1 MELVMEFAFVAAMGG
16 VGLEDVAVAGS
27 QFFEDAGLVDD
38 TGATVVGKCAEK
50 DGILAVFGIHG
61 TEFAEVL
68 SQEGIC
74 LFLSELYASAVWLS
88 RLDLVAISN
97 VRPVPRFMERLK
109 MLDYQNCPFKERKL
123 HYAPLCGG
131 GRCRHKGQQRHEE

>member
-1 MELVMEFAFVAAMGG
+1 MEFAFVAAMGSI
-16 VGLEDVAVAGS
+16 GLEDVAVAGS
-27 QFFEDAGLVDD
+27 QFFEYAGLVDD
-38 TGATVVGKCAEK
+38 AGATVIGKCAEK

-61 TEFAEVL
+61 AEFAEIF

-74 LFLSELYASAVWLS
+74 LSFCKLYSSAVWFS
-88 RLDLVAISN
+88 RLDLMTIPHI
-97 VRPVPRFMERLK
+97 RPVAWLMKYLK

-123 HYAPLCGG
+123 HYAPLCRG